1 MTVSMPPY
9 LERSCEYAVSRCLC
23 IQRVLA
29 SIVIVKPRSHNGRVS
44 IMILF
49 NACGHH
55 LFPASTDQNEKES
68 WASVEAEALITGI
81 EEMREARR
89 RNHMRV
95 VAGREVSWWPPW
107 PRRGGI
113 SEVGFSINL
122 SSRLA
127 NHHKHQ
133 KSNKVM
139 TLFDACAMHLFI
151 DRYSIQGFPV
161 VRIVSPH
168 AVDMAKWRDGE

>member
-1 MTVSMPPY
+1 MAPFA
-9 LERSCEYAVSRCLC
+9 L
-23 IQRVLA
+23 
-29 SIVIVKPRSHNGRVS
+29 
-44 IMILF
+44 
-49 NACGHH
+49 
-55 LFPASTDQNEKES
+55 PA
-68 WASVEAEALITGI
+68 A
-81 EEMREARR
+81 
-89 RNHMRV
+89 
-95 VAGREVSWWPPW
+95 
-107 PRRGGI
+107 I

-133 KSNKVM
+133 ESNKVM

-168 AVDMAKWRDGE
+168 AVDMAKWWDGEVTVNSAAVGCVGGSRV